1 MINNMK
7 IKAYTLSTCPY
18 CKAFKR
24 FMNDNNIPFEFT
36 DVDLLEGEERKRTI
50 KEAYSY
56 CSGCGFPIIVIDENI
71 VIEGFNEPRLRE
83 VLHL

>member
-1 MINNMK
+1 MD

-24 FMNDNNIPFEFT
+24 LMNDNHIPFEFT
-36 DVDLLEGEERKRTI
+36 DVDLLEGEERKRVI
-50 KEAYSY
+50 REAYSY
-56 CSGCGFPIIVIDENI
+56 CRGCGFPIIVINDDI
-71 VIEGFNEPRLRE
+71 VIEGFNEPKLRE